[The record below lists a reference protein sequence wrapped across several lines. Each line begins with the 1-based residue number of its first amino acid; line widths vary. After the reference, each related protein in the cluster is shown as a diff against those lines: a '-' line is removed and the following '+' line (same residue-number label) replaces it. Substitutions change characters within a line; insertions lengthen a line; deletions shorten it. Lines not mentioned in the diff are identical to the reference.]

1 MYYALCEKAVAHQ
14 GDVILRR
21 WCAYDV
27 ILKTG
32 QPVTSSEYHQSD
44 TSDDHLHFLNI
55 SNADSAASGG
65 LKAKVTS
72 KR

>member
-1 MYYALCEKAVAHQ
+1 MYYALCEKALAHQ

-32 QPVTSSEYHQSD
+32 QPLTSSEYHQP
-44 TSDDHLHFLNI
+44 
-55 SNADSAASGG
+55 
-65 LKAKVTS
+65 
-72 KR
+72 